1 MPEASPGEERSPPA
15 LRLEVMSGGRAGTS
29 RRFADPPVRIGRL
42 PTSDLPLDPEEDA
55 TVSKEHAAVDRDV
68 GGWFIRDLESRNG
81 TLVNGDLL
89 RTDRYLEDG
98 DVVRLGP
105 GGPEIRVRLET
116 TPTDG
121 GPDGTAGTARSWT
134 WWIPAA
140 LVAAAVVATA
150 AGGIV
155 IYRGVLSDGSGGSG
169 DGAPEAAVLEQDS
182 TARPLPGEGGPDGG
196 AGDDARGAPDA
207 AEAGGAAGPELAE
220 RLDSLSRAL
229 RASRRAI
236 DSLEERLAE
245 AETGA
250 GQQEAGARSREELER
265 ELQSARA
272 ALRRQQLA
280 SDVDFEAIDRANW
293 RALAQ
298 VYVEWPGDRVVTATA
313 FAVRPSGVLV
323 TAGHVVRGTEGEE
336 PTRVAVQFS
345 RSSQVWPASVVA
357 ASRTPDVALLRARR
371 IAGEVPTVRAFNRRP
386 DTLSSGAPMVV
397 MGFPLGGDAPRPGE
411 EPGAAGEA
419 GTPAPPR
426 PLVTLGLLSARSGR
440 LLEFQGYGER
450 GASGSPIFDADG
462 RVVAVL
468 LGGREDAGARN
479 LLGVPVTAAL
489 SLLESREGGR

>member
-1 MPEASPGEERSPPA
+1 MAEASPGEERSPPA
-15 LRLEVMSGGRAGTS
+15 LRLEVISGGRAGTS
-29 RRFADPPVRIGRL
+29 RRFTDPPVRIGRL

-105 GGPEIRVRLET
+105 GGPRIRVRLGKS
-116 TPTDG
+116 PTEAG
-121 GPDGTAGTARSWT
+121 AGGTAGSARRWT

-140 LVAAAVVATA
+140 LLATAVVAAA
-150 AGGIV
+150 AGGVV
-155 IYRGVLSDGSGGSG
+155 IYRGVLSEGSGGSG

-182 TARPLPGEGGPDGG
+182 AARPLPGDGG
-196 AGDDARGAPDA
+196 RDGGSGDQARGAPDA
-207 AEAGGAAGPELAE
+207 AGGGGAAGPELAE

-245 AETGA
+245 AEAGA
-250 GQQEAGARSREELER
+250 GQREAGARSREELER

-280 SDVDFEAIDRANW
+280 ADVDFEAIDRANW

-386 DTLSSGAPMVV
+386 DTLASGAPVVV

-411 EPGAAGEA
+411 EAGED
-419 GTPAPPR
+419 GVPAPPR

-489 SLLESREGGR
+489 SLLESREAGR